1 MPKKITEN
9 GFLSS
14 FHTSP
19 STNRLVCII
28 VQEGGLV
35 FVKCPSTEWNCCS
48 RRGGSLVGD
57 WPKEAL
63 SLVRIVLSPGGGE
76 WALRSRPQLCTAS
89 RCYSSAGEDIHQQFS
104 VIYFTKQPYRAI
116 MQHRPS
122 ETRGFS
128 SNVLALNING
138 SPRYI

>member
-1 MPKKITEN
+1 M
-9 GFLSS
+9 SS
-14 FHTSP
+14 VHPRSG
-19 STNRLVCII
+19 II
-28 VQEGGLV
+28 VPDVVGHQ
-35 FVKCPSTEWNCCS
+35 
-48 RRGGSLVGD
+48 RG

-63 SLVRIVLSPGGGE
+63 SLVRIVLSPGGDE
-76 WALRSRPQLCTAS
+76 WALRTRPQLCTAS
-89 RCYSSAGEDIHQQFS
+89 RRYSSAGEDIHQQLS